1 VAADIRKMEGR
12 PVREIQ
18 LEREHKFESLVGA
31 FMQRD
36 FAAIDDA
43 VRSDVV
49 AEMPGSSWLAGT
61 QRGHEA
67 LGRQVAA
74 LRQVLRPSDS
84 PNTYAHEG
92 DQMTVRHQTQV
103 MGPQHQVEMTLQLK
117 IRFDADGKIASSV
130 LVPEDLGLFDHV
142 VNSTLRHLQV
152 H

>member
-1 VAADIRKMEGR
+1 MERR

-31 FMQRD
+31 SMQRD
-36 FAAIDDA
+36 FAAIDEA

-117 IRFDADGKIASSV
+117 IRFDAADGKIASSV

>member
-1 VAADIRKMEGR
+1 MAADTWKMDGQ

-18 LEREHKFESLVGA
+18 LEREHKLESLVGA
-31 FMQRD
+31 FMQRG
-36 FAAIDDA
+36 FAAIDEA

-84 PNTYAHEG
+84 PNTYVHEG
-92 DQMTVRHQTQV
+92 DQMTVGHQTQV
-103 MGPQHQVEMTLQLK
+103 MGPQHQVEMTLQLR

-142 VNSTLRHLQV
+142 VNSTLRHLQL

>member
-1 VAADIRKMEGR
+1 MDGQ
-12 PVREIQ
+12 PGREIQ
-18 LEREHKFESLVGA
+18 LEREHRFERLVGA
-31 FMQRD
+31 FLQRD
-36 FAAIDDA
+36 FAHIDEA

-84 PNTYAHEG
+84 PNIYVHEG

-103 MGPQHQVEMTLQLK
+103 MGPQHQVEMTLLLE

-142 VNSTLRHLQV
+142 VNSALRHLQV